1 MSITNPA
8 KGAATTNIA
17 PEDNAGTPAILLPG
31 PGVPAPS
38 RRDKQRA
45 KRRESLARR
54 GMPVGAKQSRA
65 TQLLVLAGLALAVIY
80 SAGPIWWLIV
90 ASTKGQSDLYGAT
103 GFQSLWF
110 GEFRLWENL
119 QQIFVYDDGYYL
131 RWMLNSV
138 MYAGVGSFVAM
149 IISLAAGYG
158 LARYEFWGKKAVFG
172 CVIASFLLP
181 TALLTIPLYLQF
193 SSWGLVGSPWAVL
206 IPSFVSPFSV
216 YLAKVYIDGSIPPEL
231 LEAARIDGAGELRIF
246 FQVVM
251 RLMTTGAATIFLL
264 AFVGNWNSFFTP
276 LTMLGASGKENW
288 PLALG
293 LYAWS
298 GKRTLAGETI
308 DGTSMLILGSL
319 LAIIPL
325 AIFMIA
331 MQRFWKTGVTLGA
344 VK

>member
-1 MSITNPA
+1 MSTTKPA
-8 KGAATTNIA
+8 TGTPA
-17 PEDNAGTPAILLPG
+17 PNSAPQDNAGVAVV
-31 PGVPAPS
+31 VPVTETSGPS
-38 RRDKQRA
+38 RKGLQHA
-45 KRRESLARR
+45 KRTENLRRR
-54 GMPVGAKQSRA
+54 GLPVGAKQGKT
-65 TQLLVLAGLALAVIY
+65 TQLLVLVGMGLAVIY

-90 ASTKGQSDLYGAT
+90 ASTKGQADLYGST
-103 GFQSLWF
+103 GFESLWF
-110 GEFRLWENL
+110 AEFNLWDNL

-131 RWMLNSV
+131 RWMLNSIF
-138 MYAGVGSFVAM
+138 YAGVGSFVAM

-172 CVIASFLLP
+172 AVVASFLLP
-181 TALLTIPLYLQF
+181 SALLTIPLYLQF

-206 IPSFVSPFSV
+206 VPSFISPFSV
-216 YLAKVYIDGSIPPEL
+216 YLAKVYIEGAIPPEL
-231 LEAARIDGAGELRIF
+231 LEAARIDGAGEARIF

-325 AIFMIA
+325 ALFMIA
-331 MQRFWKTGVTLGA
+331 MQRYWKTGVTLGA

>member
-1 MSITNPA
+1 MSITNPVA
-8 KGAATTNIA
+8 GAAPTTSV
-17 PEDNAGTPAILLPG
+17 PQDNAGVPIVAIP
-31 PGVPAPS
+31 VDEPS
-38 RRDKQRA
+38 GTSFKDKRRA
-45 KRRESLARR
+45 KRRESLTGR
-54 GMPVGAKQSRA
+54 GLPVGARQSKT
-65 TQLLVLAGLALAVIY
+65 TQLLVLVGMGMAVIY

-90 ASTKGQSDLYGAT
+90 ASTKGQSDLYAST
-103 GFQSLWF
+103 GFESLWF
-110 GEFRLWENL
+110 AEFNLWDNL

-138 MYAGVGSFVAM
+138 LYAGVGSFVAM
-149 IISLAAGYG
+149 LISLGAGYG

-172 CVIASFLLP
+172 AVVASFLLP

-193 SSWGLVGSPWAVL
+193 SSWGLVGTPWAVL
-206 IPSFVSPFSV
+206 IPSFISPFSV
-216 YLAKVYIDGSIPPEL
+216 YLAKVYIEGAIPPEL
-231 LEAARIDGAGELRIF
+231 LEAARIDGAGEIRIF
-246 FQVVM
+246 FQVVI
-251 RLMTTGAATIFLL
+251 RLMTTGAATILLL

-325 AIFMIA
+325 AIFMVA

>member
-1 MSITNPA
+1 MSITNPVA
-8 KGAATTNIA
+8 GAAPTTSV
-17 PEDNAGTPAILLPG
+17 PQDNAGVPIVVIPADELSG
-31 PGVPAPS
+31 TS
-38 RRDKQRA
+38 FKDKRRA
-45 KRRESLARR
+45 KRRESLTSR
-54 GMPVGAKQSRA
+54 GLPVGARQSKT
-65 TQLLVLAGLALAVIY
+65 TQLLVLVGMGLAVIY

-90 ASTKGQSDLYGAT
+90 ASTKGQSDLYAST
-103 GFQSLWF
+103 GFESLWF
-110 GEFRLWENL
+110 AEFNLWDNL

-138 MYAGVGSFVAM
+138 LYAGVGSFVAM
-149 IISLAAGYG
+149 LISLGAGYG

-172 CVIASFLLP
+172 AVVASFLLP

-193 SSWGLVGSPWAVL
+193 SSWGLVGTPWAVL
-206 IPSFVSPFSV
+206 IPSFISPFSV
-216 YLAKVYIDGSIPPEL
+216 YLAKVYIEGAIPPEL
-231 LEAARIDGAGELRIF
+231 LEAARIDGAGEIRIF
-246 FQVVM
+246 FQVVI

-276 LTMLGASGKENW
+276 LTMLGTSGKENW

-319 LAIIPL
+319 LAIVPL

>member
-1 MSITNPA
+1 MSITNPVA
-8 KGAATTNIA
+8 GAAPTTSA
-17 PEDNAGTPAILLPG
+17 PQDNAGAPVVAIPADERSGTSLK
-31 PGVPAPS
+31 
-38 RRDKQRA
+38 DKRRA
-45 KRRESLARR
+45 KRRESLTSR
-54 GMPVGAKQSRA
+54 GLPVGAGQSKT
-65 TQLLVLAGLALAVIY
+65 TQLLVLAGMGLAVIY

-90 ASTKGQSDLYGAT
+90 ASTKGQSDLYAST
-103 GFQSLWF
+103 GFESLWF
-110 GEFRLWENL
+110 AEFNLWDNM

-138 MYAGVGSFVAM
+138 LYAGVGSFVAM
-149 IISLAAGYG
+149 LISLGAGYG

-172 CVIASFLLP
+172 AVVASFLLP

-193 SSWGLVGSPWAVL
+193 SSWGLVGTPWAVL
-206 IPSFVSPFSV
+206 IPSFISPFSV
-216 YLAKVYIDGSIPPEL
+216 YLAKVYVEGAIPPEL
-231 LEAARIDGAGELRIF
+231 LEAARIDGAGEVRIF
-246 FQVVM
+246 FQVVV

-319 LAIIPL
+319 LAIVPL

>member
-1 MSITNPA
+1 MSTTKPA
-8 KGAATTNIA
+8 TGTSA
-17 PEDNAGTPAILLPG
+17 PLAPVALPI
-31 PGVPAPS
+31 PEEADLS
-38 RRDKQRA
+38 RQDKQRA
-45 KRRESLARR
+45 KRRASLEQR
-54 GMPVGAKQSRA
+54 GLPVGARQSRA
-65 TQLLVLAGLALAVIY
+65 SQLLVLAGLGLAVIY
-80 SAGPIWWLIV
+80 SAGPIWWLLV
-90 ASTKGQSDLYGAT
+90 ASTKNQADLYGSQ
-103 GFQSLWF
+103 GFESLWF
-110 GEFRLWENL
+110 SEFNLWTNL
-119 QQIFVYDDGYYL
+119 QQIFIYDEGFFL
-131 RWMLNSV
+131 RWMLNSIF
-138 MYAGVGSFVAM
+138 YAGVGSFVGM

-172 CVIASFLLP
+172 AVVASFLLP
-181 TALLTIPLYLQF
+181 SALLTIPLYLQF

-206 IPSFVSPFSV
+206 IPSFISPFSV
-216 YLAKVYIDGSIPPEL
+216 YLAKVYIEGAIPPEI
-231 LEAARIDGAGELRIF
+231 LEAARIDGAGEIRIF

-264 AFVGNWNSFFTP
+264 AFVGNWNSFFMP

-298 GKRTLAGETI
+298 GKRTLEGETI

-325 AIFMIA
+325 AVFMIA
-331 MQRFWKTGVTLGA
+331 MQRYWKTGVTLGA

>member
-1 MSITNPA
+1 MSTTTTTN
-8 KGAATTNIA
+8 GAAIQDDATL
-17 PEDNAGTPAILLPG
+17 GTAVVIPNGGTKPTRHGRQRTKHPG
-31 PGVPAPS
+31 SLTRRS
-38 RRDKQRA
+38 R
-45 KRRESLARR
+45 
-54 GMPVGAKQSRA
+54 PVGAKQGKA
-65 TQLLVLAGLALAVIY
+65 TQLLVLVGMGLAVVY

-90 ASTKGQSDLYGAT
+90 ASTKGQSDLYAAK
-103 GFQSLWF
+103 GFESLWF
-110 GEFRLWENL
+110 ADFNLWNNL

-131 RWMLNSV
+131 RWMLNTV
-138 MYAGVGSFVAM
+138 FYAGVGSFVAM

-172 CVIASFLLP
+172 AVVASFLLP
-181 TALLTIPLYLQF
+181 SALLTIPLYLQF

-206 IPSFVSPFSV
+206 IPSFISPFSV
-216 YLAKVYIDGSIPPEL
+216 YLAKVYIEGAIPTEL

-264 AFVGNWNSFFTP
+264 AFVGNWNAFFTP

-331 MQRFWKTGVTLGA
+331 MQRYWKTGVTLGA

>member
-1 MSITNPA
+1 MSITNPVA
-8 KGAATTNIA
+8 GAAPTTSV
-17 PEDNAGTPAILLPG
+17 PQDNAGEPIIVVPGDGHSGTPLK
-31 PGVPAPS
+31 
-38 RRDKQRA
+38 DKRRA
-45 KRRESLARR
+45 KRRESLASR
-54 GMPVGAKQSRA
+54 GLPVGARQSKT
-65 TQLLVLAGLALAVIY
+65 TQLLVLAGMGLAVVY

-90 ASTKGQSDLYGAT
+90 ASTKGQSDLYAST
-103 GFQSLWF
+103 GFESLWF
-110 GEFRLWENL
+110 AEFKLWDNL

-138 MYAGVGSFVAM
+138 FYAGVGSFVAM
-149 IISLAAGYG
+149 LISLGAGYG

-172 CVIASFLLP
+172 AVVASFLLP
-181 TALLTIPLYLQF
+181 SALLTIPLYLQF
-193 SSWGLVGSPWAVL
+193 SSWGLVGTPWAVL
-206 IPSFVSPFSV
+206 IPSFISPFSV
-216 YLAKVYIDGSIPPEL
+216 YLAKVYIEGAIPPEL
-231 LEAARIDGAGELRIF
+231 LEAARIDGAGEIRIF

-276 LTMLGASGKENW
+276 LTMLGTSGKENW

-308 DGTSMLILGSL
+308 DGTGMLILGSL

>member
-1 MSITNPA
+1 MSITNQVA
-8 KGAATTNIA
+8 GAAPTTSV
-17 PEDNAGTPAILLPG
+17 PQDNAGVRVVVIPADE
-31 PGVPAPS
+31 PS
-38 RRDKQRA
+38 GTSVKDKRRA
-45 KRRESLARR
+45 KRRESLTSR
-54 GMPVGAKQSRA
+54 GLPVGARQSKT
-65 TQLLVLAGLALAVIY
+65 TQLLVLVGMGLAVIY

-90 ASTKGQSDLYGAT
+90 ASTKGQSDLYAST
-103 GFQSLWF
+103 GFESLWF
-110 GEFRLWENL
+110 AEFNLWDNL

-138 MYAGVGSFVAM
+138 LYAGVGSFVAM
-149 IISLAAGYG
+149 LISLGAGYG

-172 CVIASFLLP
+172 AVVASFLLP

-193 SSWGLVGSPWAVL
+193 SSWGLVGTPWAVL
-206 IPSFVSPFSV
+206 IPSFISPFSV
-216 YLAKVYIDGSIPPEL
+216 YLAKVYIEGAIPPEL
-231 LEAARIDGAGELRIF
+231 LEAARIDGAGEIRIF
-246 FQVVM
+246 FQVVI

-298 GKRTLAGETI
+298 GKRSLAGETI

-325 AIFMIA
+325 AIFMVA

>member
-1 MSITNPA
+1 MSITNPVA
-8 KGAATTNIA
+8 GAAPTTSV
-17 PEDNAGTPAILLPG
+17 PQDNAGMPIGVIPADERSGI
-31 PGVPAPS
+31 S
-38 RRDKQRA
+38 FKDKRRA
-45 KRRESLARR
+45 KRRESLTSR
-54 GMPVGAKQSRA
+54 GLPVGARQSKT
-65 TQLLVLAGLALAVIY
+65 TQLLVLVGMGLAVVY

-90 ASTKGQSDLYGAT
+90 ASTKGQSDLYAST
-103 GFQSLWF
+103 GFESLWF
-110 GEFRLWENL
+110 AEFTLWDNL

-138 MYAGVGSFVAM
+138 LYAGVGSFVAM
-149 IISLAAGYG
+149 LISLGAGYG

-172 CVIASFLLP
+172 AVIASFLLP

-193 SSWGLVGSPWAVL
+193 SSWGLVGTPWAVL
-206 IPSFVSPFSV
+206 IPSFISPFSV
-216 YLAKVYIDGSIPPEL
+216 YLAKVYVEGAIPPEL
-231 LEAARIDGAGELRIF
+231 LEAARIDGAGEVRIF
-246 FQVVM
+246 FQVVV

-319 LAIIPL
+319 LAIVPL

>member
-1 MSITNPA
+1 MSITNPVA
-8 KGAATTNIA
+8 GAAPTTSA
-17 PEDNAGTPAILLPG
+17 PQDNAGASVVVIPADGHSGSSPKEK
-31 PGVPAPS
+31 
-38 RRDKQRA
+38 RRA
-45 KRRESLARR
+45 KRRESLTSR
-54 GMPVGAKQSRA
+54 GLPVGAGQSKT
-65 TQLLVLAGLALAVIY
+65 TQLLVLVGMGLAVIY

-90 ASTKGQSDLYGAT
+90 ASTKGQSDLYAST
-103 GFQSLWF
+103 GFESLWF
-110 GEFRLWENL
+110 AEFNLWDNL

-138 MYAGVGSFVAM
+138 LYAGVGSFVAM
-149 IISLAAGYG
+149 LISLGAGYG

-172 CVIASFLLP
+172 AVVASFLLP

-193 SSWGLVGSPWAVL
+193 SSWGLVGTPWAVL
-206 IPSFVSPFSV
+206 IPSFISPFSV
-216 YLAKVYIDGSIPPEL
+216 YLAKVYIEGAIPPEL
-231 LEAARIDGAGELRIF
+231 LEAARIDGAGEVRIF

-276 LTMLGASGKENW
+276 LTMLGTSGKENW